1 MSSMSLSNNQK
12 NELLFVGFNQDYGC
26 FACGTDTGFRIY
38 NVDPFRETFRRVFS
52 NGGIGIVEMLF
63 RCNLLALVGGGRNP
77 RYPPNK
83 VMIWDDH
90 QSRCIGE
97 LSFRSEVKAV
107 RLRRDRV
114 VVVLAQR
121 IYVYRFSDLHL
132 LDRIN
137 TIRNDQGLVALC
149 ADASNMVLA
158 CPGVSRGHV
167 NVELYDLRRSTLIP
181 AHESELA
188 QLALSMDGKMVATA
202 SSRGTLLR
210 VFDTDTGSLL
220 HELRRGMDRAEVT
233 SICFNQQSTFVA
245 CCSDRGTVHIFSL
258 EPGTSNGTGGPGGG
272 GMGSGGGVAPDESP
286 RIGGG
291 GGARRSMAT
300 GATLNAMSGLRFIG
314 GLVPGLPAYFNSEW
328 SYAQIRGIEARS
340 VCAFGREPRTIV
352 LISEDGSFLTARF
365 SEPGECERISYARF
379 LRGASGGS
387 DDEGDEDIA
396 RAKGEGGGGGGG
408 GGDRGAAGGGGGGAF
423 GGGMLN
429 TLGQPSSSQTPTSL
443 TRRPSEPNRPPPP
456 PRQQQ
461 QQEQQRQQQ
470 APPATTTAPPT
481 PVVPAG
487 PSGGQDMS
495 LSPTTPSTAAATGPA
510 AAAGYTQQAFGA
522 TATPALAGPPA
533 GAQGAG
539 GVAAASLGAGQDGQL
554 QPAPPLAKQQEF
566 FDEASGA
573 EAPASAPGADEV
585 DDLSEAV
592 SRTAL

>member
-26 FACGTDTGFRIY
+26 FACGTDNGFRIY

-220 HELRRGMDRAEVT
+220 HELRRGMDRAEVS

-258 EPGTSNGTGGPGGG
+258 EPGTSNG
-272 GMGSGGGVAPDESP
+272 
-286 RIGGG
+286 
-291 GGARRSMAT
+291 
-300 GATLNAMSGLRFIG
+300 
-314 GLVPGLPAYFNSEW
+314 
-328 SYAQIRGIEARS
+328 
-340 VCAFGREPRTIV
+340 
-352 LISEDGSFLTARF
+352 
-365 SEPGECERISYARF
+365 
-379 LRGASGGS
+379 
-387 DDEGDEDIA
+387 
-396 RAKGEGGGGGGG
+396 
-408 GGDRGAAGGGGGGAF
+408 
-423 GGGMLN
+423 
-429 TLGQPSSSQTPTSL
+429 
-443 TRRPSEPNRPPPP
+443 
-456 PRQQQ
+456 
-461 QQEQQRQQQ
+461 
-470 APPATTTAPPT
+470 
-481 PVVPAG
+481 
-487 PSGGQDMS
+487 
-495 LSPTTPSTAAATGPA
+495 
-510 AAAGYTQQAFGA
+510 
-522 TATPALAGPPA
+522 
-533 GAQGAG
+533 
-539 GVAAASLGAGQDGQL
+539 
-554 QPAPPLAKQQEF
+554 
-566 FDEASGA
+566 
-573 EAPASAPGADEV
+573 PGA
-585 DDLSEAV
+585 
-592 SRTAL
+592 